1 MRVKIF
7 IEEFRPQKLVSSLT
21 AGLIVGITDVS
32 VEISL
37 AALIFSGV
45 LAPYVAHGIGFV
57 LFGAFAI
64 LLLGAL
70 TSSVPGTMTIPQDT
84 PAAILALIAA
94 GVVSSMSASATLDET
109 FTTAVAA
116 IILTSLL
123 AGLIFLLFGRFKL
136 SGFAR
141 FIPYPVV
148 GGFLAG
154 TGWLL
159 AKGAFSVMTDMPMT
173 LGNFSL
179 LFRTEILVHWLPGLI
194 FALALLLILRRSSH
208 FLIIPGMLALAI
220 GLFYIAIVL
229 AGISTSQAAEFGWLL
244 GPFDQ
249 EGLFQPLTL
258 SSLTLVDWSA
268 IISQLDKIGAVI
280 VLSLISLLLNVSA
293 LEVAVKED
301 IDMNRELQSAGLANV
316 VAGMFGSP
324 VGYQALSLT
333 VLAHRL
339 NAKTRLAGVFAAL
352 VCGGTLLFGASLLS
366 YFPKPLLGGIL
377 LFMGLS
383 FLVEWVFDARV
394 RLPRIDYLLVLM
406 ILVAIASIGFL
417 EGIAIGVLAA
427 VVMFVVSYSRVNA
440 VKNSLSGET
449 YRSKVERPLMHRQTL
464 QKRGGE
470 IFILRMQGF
479 IFFGTA
485 QKLLDQIKER
495 LSDPNLPRL
504 QYVVL
509 DFRQVVLIDSSA
521 VFSITRMK
529 QLAESQKIHM
539 VWTNLS
545 VAIQHLLEIGGLVDE
560 TDDSFIILPTL
571 DHGLEWCE
579 NQILASQGV
588 NDLTGVIEKIERQ
601 LKHAIP
607 ELQNIKRLTKYLERK
622 EVKQDEYLIHQ
633 GDQPDEMYFIE
644 AGLISVQLEL
654 PDGQIMRL
662 RSMRGGTTVGEMGM
676 YLGNTRTASVVADR
690 GSIVYRL
697 SKNSLKEMEKK
708 DPEVAAFLHQWIA
721 SLLAERLADNNR
733 TIEALLD

>member
-1 MRVKIF
+1 MKSF
-7 IEEFRPQKLVSSLT
+7 IEEFQPQKLVPSLT
-21 AGLIVGITDVS
+21 AGLIVGVTDIS

-45 LAPYVAHGIGFV
+45 LAPYVAHGIGFI
-57 LFGAFAI
+57 LFGAFSI

-70 TSSVPGTMTIPQDT
+70 TSSIPGTMIIPQDT

-94 GVVSSMSASATLDET
+94 GVAGNMSATATLDET
-109 FTTAVAA
+109 FTTAVTA
-116 IILTSLL
+116 IIFTSLL
-123 AGLIFLLFGRFKL
+123 AGLTFLLFGRFKL

-159 AKGAFSVMTDMPMT
+159 AKGGLSVMTDMSLT
-173 LGNFSL
+173 LDNFAR
-179 LFRTEILVHWLPGLI
+179 LFQTEVLVHWLPGLI
-194 FALALLLILRRSSH
+194 FALALLLLLRRSSH
-208 FLIIPGMLALAI
+208 FLIIPGMLALGIA
-220 GLFYIAIVL
+220 LFYIGLAL
-229 AGISTSQAAEFGWLL
+229 AGISTSQAAELGWLL

-249 EGLFQPLTL
+249 KALFQPLTP
-258 SSLTLVDWSA
+258 SSLALVDWSA
-268 IISQLDKIGAVI
+268 ILTQLDKIGAVI
-280 VLSLISLLLNVSA
+280 ALSLISLLLNVSA

-301 IDMNRELQSAGLANV
+301 IDMNRELGAAGLANV
-316 VAGMFGSP
+316 IAGLFGST

-366 YFPKPLLGGIL
+366 YFPKPILGGIL

-383 FLVEWVFDARV
+383 FLAEWVIDARAH
-394 RLPRIDYLLVLM
+394 LPRIDYLLVLM
-406 ILVAIASIGFL
+406 ILIAIASIGFL

-427 VVMFVVSYSRVNA
+427 VVMFVVSYSRINA
-440 VKNSLSGET
+440 VKHTLSGET
-449 YRSKVERPLMHRQTL
+449 YRSKVERPLAHRQTL
-464 QKRGGE
+464 QKKGGE
-470 IFILRMQGF
+470 IFILRLQGF

-485 QKLLDQIKER
+485 QKLLDQIRER
-495 LSDPNLPRL
+495 LNNPKYPRL
-504 QYVVL
+504 HYVIL
-509 DFRQVVLIDSSA
+509 DFRQVVLLDSSA

-529 QLAESQKIHM
+529 QLAEAQSIHM

-545 VAIQHLLEIGGLVDE
+545 PSIIRLMKKGGLIDE
-560 TDDSFIILPTL
+560 ADDSFIILPTL

-579 NQILASQGV
+579 NQILSHEGIT
-588 NDLTGVIEKIERQ
+588 DLNGVIEKIERQ

-607 ELQNIKRLTKYLERK
+607 DLQDVRRLTKYFERK
-622 EVKQDEYLIHQ
+622 EVKQGEYLMRQ
-633 GDQPDEMYFIE
+633 GDQPDVMYFIE
-644 AGLISVQLEL
+644 AGLVSAQLEL

-690 GSIVYRL
+690 ASIVHRL
-697 SKNSLKEMEKK
+697 SKNALKEMEKK
-708 DPEVAAFLHQWIA
+708 DPEVAALLHQWIA